1 MEKKKRFNGK
11 ALYQPKGK
19 AEEYSPWAVNFY
31 TGCSNDCAYCYCK
44 RGVMSHVWSTT
55 PTLKKCFK
63 DGEHALLVYLRE
75 LMQNLDEVRKTGIL
89 FSFTT
94 DPMLPET
101 KELTMRATETALHY
115 DVPVK
120 ILTKRADWFYEDK
133 WKDILKTKFW
143 REHSHLLAWGFTLT
157 GNDIVEPNADLN
169 GDRVSC
175 MIRLKYLG
183 FKTWASIEPV
193 IEVENAMKVI
203 DATVGFCNL
212 YKVGLIS
219 GMKKDF
225 YKPGEIDEMVTQL
238 ATYSHYGNNI
248 YLKNSVLEYLGI
260 TSEQANNEYDGK
272 FVGADFN
279 IFTCHDSFTS

>member
-1 MEKKKRFNGK
+1 METEKIFKGK

-19 AEEYSPWAVNFY
+19 AAEYSPWAVNFY
-31 TGCSNDCAYCYCK
+31 TGCSNDCDYCYCK

-63 DGEHALLVYLRE
+63 DGEHALEIFKNE
-75 LMQNLDEVRKTGIL
+75 LYKNIEEVRKTGIL

-101 KELTMRATETALHY
+101 MELTMMATYLALGK

-120 ILTKRADWFYEDK
+120 ILTKSADWFYNTV
-133 WKDILKTKFW
+133 WKELLKSKFW
-143 REHSHLLAWGFTLT
+143 QEHKHLLAWGFTLT
-157 GNDIVEPNADLN
+157 GNDIVEPNADPT

-212 YKVGLIS
+212 YKVGLMS
-219 GMKKDF
+219 GVKKDF

-260 TSEQANNEYDGK
+260 TREQANSEYDGK

-279 IFTCHDSFTS
+279 IFSCHDSSDV